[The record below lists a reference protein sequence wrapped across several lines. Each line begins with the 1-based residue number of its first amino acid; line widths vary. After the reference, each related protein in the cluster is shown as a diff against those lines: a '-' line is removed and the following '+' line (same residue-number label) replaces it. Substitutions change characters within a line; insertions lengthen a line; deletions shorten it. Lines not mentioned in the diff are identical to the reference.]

1 VITLAYGPHPD
12 QVGDLYLPAD
22 SNAPL
27 VCLLHGGF
35 WRMPYGRDQ
44 RDPLAQAFACL
55 AYAAP

>member
-35 WRMPYGRDQ
+35 WRMPYGRVQ

-55 AYAAP
+55 GYAAP